1 MLSSFLNSRDFK
13 MEFLAK
19 SDVCFVGFFHSVE
32 KDWFDGSNVSPAK
45 RTLSA
50 PLMDL
55 TRALGTLTDME
66 AR

>member
-1 MLSSFLNSRDFK
+1 

-50 PLMDL
+50 PLMDP